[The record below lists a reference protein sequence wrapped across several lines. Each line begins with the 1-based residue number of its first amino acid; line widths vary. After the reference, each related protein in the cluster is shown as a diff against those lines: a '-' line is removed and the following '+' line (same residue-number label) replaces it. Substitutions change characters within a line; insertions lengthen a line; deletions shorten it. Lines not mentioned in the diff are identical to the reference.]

1 MSTQVMKDDRHLT
14 SQMMTTDPQTG
25 LPALTTLL
33 YKVCECDDTKFNEAC
48 RLLDL
53 FMDKAQERK

>member
-1 MSTQVMKDDRHLT
+1 MSTKMKDDRHMT
-14 SQMMTTDPQTG
+14 SQMMTTDPETG

-33 YKVCECDDTKFNEAC
+33 YKVCDRDGAKFDEAC